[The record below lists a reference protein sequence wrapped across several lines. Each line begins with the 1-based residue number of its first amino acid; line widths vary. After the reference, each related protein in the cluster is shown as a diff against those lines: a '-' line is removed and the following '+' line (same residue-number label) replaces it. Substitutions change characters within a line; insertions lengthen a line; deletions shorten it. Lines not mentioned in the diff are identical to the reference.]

1 MYKQYT
7 LRSLVLIQSPS
18 TQSHQVS
25 IPSPLTSSTS
35 AQIQKS
41 IMTSSTPNP
50 SQMRR
55 TSGSSGIP
63 DTPPCIPT
71 QNTTPVSGIAASPP
85 KAGQSAF
92 STAFPPP
99 PSTSPTSSTHIRPTH
114 IPPSLH
120 RWYHLWRLRSTTHL
134 RPCSV
139 ATPPQVY
146 ADVEFIQISDLDRLW
161 CEMVDNPS
169 SRFEVLSYDAGG
181 IGLVCLTNYFI
192 ASGRNNPFLERC
204 HRLLLTI
211 VGCGRREDKYGGDA

>member
-55 TSGSSGIP
+55 TSGSFGMPSTLAHVP
-63 DTPPCIPT
+63 LHTTQDPCL
-71 QNTTPVSGIAASPP
+71 ASPLLP
-85 KAGQSAF
+85 PRLVNPHSR
-92 STAFPPP
+92 PPP
-99 PSTSPTSSTHIRPTH
+99 LLPPQRLQLPQHLPPTH

-120 RWYHLWRLRSTTHL
+120 GIICDDYAAQHTSDLVRWPLLKYGG
-134 RPCSV
+134 
-139 ATPPQVY
+139 VY
-146 ADVEFIQISDLDRLW
+146 ADVGLIQIGDLDRLW
-161 CEMVDNPS
+161 HETVSNPS
-169 SRFEVLSYDAGG
+169 SPFEVLSYDSG
-181 IGLVCLTNYFI
+181 
-192 ASGRNNPFLERC
+192 ASGPGLANFFFASRRDNPFFARC
-204 HRLLLTI
+204 S
-211 VGCGRREDKYGGDA
+211 D